1 MTQEIAVS
9 IAILILSYVL
19 FSHFDLLEKFVEWS
33 SQHEQYEI
41 DEILSTSIVLVF
53 LLLIFSFRRWRETDK
68 KTNELQDVLK
78 EIKILKGVIPI
89 CSYCKKIRDDDGVW
103 NQLEA
108 YIHSHSDAAF
118 SHGACPECYT
128 KQIENIANIEQ
139 ITKEK
144 G

>member
-89 CSYCKKIRDDDGVW
+89 
-103 NQLEA
+103 Q
-108 YIHSHSDAAF
+108 
-118 SHGACPECYT
+118 
-128 KQIENIANIEQ
+128 
-139 ITKEK
+139 
-144 G
+144 